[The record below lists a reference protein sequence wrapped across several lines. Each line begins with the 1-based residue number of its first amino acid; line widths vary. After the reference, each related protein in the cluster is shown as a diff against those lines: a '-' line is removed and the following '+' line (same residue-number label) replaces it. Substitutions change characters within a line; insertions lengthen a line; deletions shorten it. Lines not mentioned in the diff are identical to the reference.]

1 MTLNVGQ
8 VVVELAQVVVPLVV
22 HHWENGAAGQL
33 WQILQGGK
41 KNVIII
47 IKNTK
52 MLGENV
58 TVNHIPQMI
67 FMSVDKMC

>member
-22 HHWENGAAGQL
+22 HHWEDGAAGQL

-41 KNVIII
+41 YEKYNNKKYRTIEVPEKI
-47 IKNTK
+47 
-52 MLGENV
+52 
-58 TVNHIPQMI
+58 
-67 FMSVDKMC
+67 